1 MTDTYINVERL
12 TLFKQLL
19 YQYLAP
25 IQHDHSSEHII
36 KMTGYVKAET
46 AADISAND
54 SLNVAIGKLEKA
66 LDSKGTSNL
75 TIGTTATTAAAGNHT
90 HTISI
95 STSEGTSQRTL
106 EYGGKYVL
114 TAGGSSF
121 VFTMPQATSSSVT
134 SVAGKTGAVTLEKSD
149 VGLGNVGNFK
159 AVSTE
164 ASQGLSTTE
173 KTNARNNI
181 GAGTSNLALGD
192 TATTAAAG
200 NHTHTL
206 SIATSEGTSS
216 LTLAYD
222 SKYVLTAGG
231 STFIFKMP
239 AGPSYP
245 VTSVA
250 GKTGAVTL
258 DKSDVGLGNVGN
270 FKAVST
276 VANQGLTSTEKSNAR
291 SNIGAGTSNL
301 ALGTTASTAAAG
313 NHTHSEYAT
322 KTEAY
327 ATGLGLEISTWP
339 ASKAASDASTTFH
352 NHLRDTDTACG
363 RTENQI
369 DTSTTIFVDPS
380 ISIIY
385 FNTTNAQKIRYVM
398 PSGDADFPNGKRIT
412 LVGNFYTGEKDAYS
426 DYAIDPYGYSR
437 LIVANP
443 MADAGTSPTLTNF
456 SSIADYADS
465 SSVHVGRQYSM
476 EFIYWN
482 KKWYSKG
489 YETTLA
495 INEVSPEPIKASLPV
510 TGGAVYAYLIACD
523 YASKSYVGT
532 NYSSS
537 SHTHSTSIASS
548 TGTSSLTLAYGSK
561 YSLTAGGTSFVFT
574 MPAGPSYPVTSVA
587 GKTGAVTLS
596 SSDVGLGNV
605 GNFKAVST
613 VADQGLT
620 STEKSNARANIGAG
634 TSNLAIGTTASTAA
648 AGNHT
653 HSLSIATSTG
663 TSSLT
668 LAHGGKYVLTA
679 GGSTYIF
686 TMPAGPSYPVTS
698 VAGKTGAVTLSS
710 SDVGLGNV
718 GNFKAVS
725 TVASQGLSATEKTNA
740 RNNIAAASTLDA
752 LKKCSVCKTTSD
764 TNALW
769 VKVGT
774 ATVNDTAWSDYECTM
789 MISGN
794 WGSGSGAD
802 RIVGIFKV
810 HTRAGETAGVIAD
823 SAFRWV
829 LRPANISQVIWDD
842 SIRGYYY
849 TSGTAAVVDI
859 WVCLQ
864 LPYISFDL
872 CVLTEGSRGAGAP
885 VSKMS
890 LISSNVSSST
900 SPTGTQ
906 MTIYD
911 AATFR
916 NTVAV
921 AGQATNDS
929 DGNAINSTYLKLAGD
944 TMNTGATI
952 TTSIVASGYT
962 RSSIWKGD
970 NLSFYGPTGGGWAN
984 AVTFRTYSDDATKR
998 FHVGC
1003 YGDGETVKYGF
1014 MGSAYNT
1021 PIMKLK
1027 QDVGIGVAGKVTV
1040 GMTSDGGSN
1049 IAGGVNLVY
1058 NSSNQSL
1065 DFTFN

>member
-1 MTDTYINVERL
+1 MTDTYVNVERL
-12 TLFKQLL
+12 TLFKRLL
-19 YQYLAP
+19 FQYLAP
-25 IQHDHSSEHII
+25 LQHNHSAEDIV
-36 KMTGYVKAET
+36 KMTGYAKAET

-114 TAGGSSF
+114 TAGGNSF

-134 SVAGKTGAVTLEKSD
+134 SVAGKTGAVTLDKND

-159 AVSTE
+159 AVSTV
-164 ASQGLSTTE
+164 ASQGLTSTE

-181 GAGTSNLALGD
+181 GAGTSNLALGE
-192 TATTAAAG
+192 TSTTAAAG

-222 SKYVLTAGG
+222 SKYALTAGG

-239 AGPSYP
+239 AQQAISYP

-250 GKTGAVTL
+250 GKTGEVTL
-258 DKSDVGLGNVGN
+258 DKNDVGLGNVGN

-276 VANQGLTSTEKSNAR
+276 VASQGLTATEKSNAR
-291 SNIGAGTSNL
+291 NNIGAGTSNL
-301 ALGTTASTAAAG
+301 TLGTTSTTAAAG
-313 NHTHSEYAT
+313 NHTHSQYAT

-327 ATGLGLEISTWP
+327 ATGLGLEITTWP
-339 ASKAASDASTTFH
+339 ASQAASDASTSFH

-363 RTENQI
+363 RTKGQI
-369 DTSTTIFVDPS
+369 DTSTTLFIDPS

-385 FNTTNAQKIRYVM
+385 FNTSAAQKIRYIM
-398 PSGDADFPNGKRIT
+398 PSGDVEFPNGKRIT
-412 LVGNFYTGEKDAYS
+412 LVGNFYTGEKDTYS
-426 DYAIDPYGYSR
+426 EYAIDPYGYSK
-437 LIVANP
+437 LLVANP
-443 MADAGTSPTLTNF
+443 MANSGTSPMLTNF

-465 SSVHVGRQYSM
+465 SSVHVDRQQSM
-476 EFIYWN
+476 EFIFWN
-482 KKWYSKG
+482 KKWYSRG

-495 INEVSPEPIKASLPV
+495 INEVTPDLTKSSLPV
-510 TGGAVYAYLIACD
+510 TSGAVYSYLIACD
-523 YASKSYVGT
+523 YASKSYVGS
-532 NYSSS
+532 NYASSG
-537 SHTHSTSIASS
+537 HTHNTSITTS

-561 YSLTAGGTSFVFT
+561 YSLTAGGKSFIFT
-574 MPAGPSYPVTSVA
+574 MPAAPSYPVTSVA
-587 GKTGAVTLS
+587 GKTGDVILS
-596 SSDVGLGNV
+596 
-605 GNFKAVST
+605 K
-613 VADQGLT
+613 
-620 STEKSNARANIGAG
+620 
-634 TSNLAIGTTASTAA
+634 
-648 AGNHT
+648 
-653 HSLSIATSTG
+653 
-663 TSSLT
+663 
-668 LAHGGKYVLTA
+668 
-679 GGSTYIF
+679 
-686 TMPAGPSYPVTS
+686 
-698 VAGKTGAVTLSS
+698 

-725 TVASQGLSATEKTNA
+725 TVASQGLSVTERANA
-740 RNNIAAASTLDA
+740 RDNIAAASTLDA

-794 WGSGSGAD
+794 WGTGSGAD
-802 RIVGIFKV
+802 QVVGIFKV
-810 HTRAGETAGVIAD
+810 HTRAGETPGVIVD

-864 LPYISFDL
+864 LPYVSFDL
-872 CVLTEGSRGAGAP
+872 CVLTEGNRGAGTR
-885 VSKMS
+885 VSKMN
-890 LISSNVSSST
+890 LISSNVSSSAT
-900 SPTGTQ
+900 PTGSQ
-906 MTIYD
+906 MTIYG

-929 DGNAINSTYLKLAGD
+929 DGNAINSTYLKRAGGS
-944 TMNTGATI
+944 MNTNATI
-952 TTSIVASGYT
+952 TTSILTNGYT
-962 RSSIWKGD
+962 RTSVWGGS
-970 NLSFYGPTGGGWAN
+970 NLSFSGTSGGSWAN
-984 AVTFRTYSDDATKR
+984 ALIFKTYSDDLTKR
-998 FHVGC
+998 FQIGY
-1003 YGDGETVKYGF
+1003 YGEGETVKYGF
-1014 MGSAYNT
+1014 LGSAHDT

-1027 QDVGIGVAGKVTV
+1027 QNDGIGVAGKVTV
-1040 GMTSDGGSN
+1040 GMTSDSNSN
-1049 IAGGVNLVY
+1049 ITGGVNLAY
-1058 NSSNQSL
+1058 NSSSQSL